1 MVSIVLITTIAYA
14 SLPLIASHSETRH
27 TSITPLACILF
38 NFAHTTYTDMN
49 VSKNEFICIPNKS
62 VTLDLCCNH

>member
-49 VSKNEFICIPNKS
+49 VSKN
-62 VTLDLCCNH
+62 

>member
-27 TSITPLACILF
+27 TSISASLPLHVSFLIL
-38 NFAHTTYTDMN
+38 H
-49 VSKNEFICIPNKS
+49 IRLI
-62 VTLDLCCNH
+62 LI